1 MNDPIKPR
9 SAKMDVITT
18 NDNASS
24 CKTEKPLE
32 TKGELALEF
41 PTADKAAFFLR
52 WSRLQKTVEV
62 KEATSGFLRG
72 SIAAPSNESKQ
83 KIQKTGPVLKVI
95 LNEASGY
102 AAPGEVLAL
111 MGPSGSG

>member
-1 MNDPIKPR
+1 ME
-9 SAKMDVITT
+9 AATT
-18 NDNASS
+18 NGNATSS
-24 CKTEKPLE
+24 KTEIPLE
-32 TKGELALEF
+32 TIGKLSLES
-41 PTADKAAFFLR
+41 PTADKTAFFLR

-72 SIAAPSNESKQ
+72 SIAAPSNESKK